1 MPSLSPKNRCSIRNS
16 LKLCLFISTN
26 NVIIIYVNLYRLQGV
41 QSMEES
47 IVSFKA
53 KGNEL
58 ILVMREEYDFDK
70 VLESIE
76 KKLDSSGRFFKGA
89 SLDVRYRGKK
99 LDKEQERIISELI
112 EEKASA
118 VIKSFEE
125 DDDRQE
131 QDNSQETEEYDS
143 ARDKFKMK
151 LLYFKGLE
159 EGMTKFY
166 RGTVRSGT
174 LVSYDG
180 NLVVLGDVNPGGE
193 IVAAGNVVV
202 MGSLRGMVH
211 AGADGNKEA
220 VIAALSLQPTQLRIA
235 DVITRPPDSGQPRQG
250 LLPEIAFVRD
260 DIVYIETFLPQYK

>member
-1 MPSLSPKNRCSIRNS
+1 M
-16 LKLCLFISTN
+16 
-26 NVIIIYVNLYRLQGV
+26 G
-41 QSMEES
+41 ES

-58 ILVMREEYDFDK
+58 ILVMREEDDFREI
-70 VLESIE
+70 LESISR
-76 KKLDSSGRFFKGA
+76 KLDSSGRFFKGA

-99 LDKEQERIISELI
+99 LDEEQERIIAGLI
-112 EEKASA
+112 SEKASA
-118 VIKSFEE
+118 EVKSFEE
-125 DDDRQE
+125 DDISQE
-131 QDNSQETEEYDS
+131 QENGYEYVEPD
-143 ARDKFKMK
+143 RTKDKLKMK

-174 LVSYDG
+174 LVSFDG
-180 NLVVLGDVNPGGE
+180 NLVVLGDVNPGAE
-193 IVAAGNVVV
+193 VVATGNVVV

-220 VIAALSLQPTQLRIA
+220 IVAALSLQPTQLRIA
-235 DVITRPPDSGQPRQG
+235 DVITRPPDTNEPRQG
-250 LLPEIAFVRD
+250 LLPEIASVRD